1 MVLVVLL
8 LVLALALGGAGFAVH
23 ALWYVAAIVLIL
35 WLLGFLIRPAA
46 VGGGRDRWY
55 RW

>member
-1 MVLVVLL
+1 MVLVVLV
-8 LVLALALGGAGFAVH
+8 LVLALALGGAGVAVH
-23 ALWYVAAIVLIL
+23 ALWYVAAIVLIP

-46 VGGGRDRWY
+46 SGCGRDRWY

>member
-1 MVLVVLL
+1 MVLVVLV
-8 LVLALALGGAGFAVH
+8 LVLALAFGGAGFAVH
-23 ALWYVAAIVLIL
+23 ALWYVAAILFLL

-46 VGGGRDRWY
+46 SGDSRDRWY